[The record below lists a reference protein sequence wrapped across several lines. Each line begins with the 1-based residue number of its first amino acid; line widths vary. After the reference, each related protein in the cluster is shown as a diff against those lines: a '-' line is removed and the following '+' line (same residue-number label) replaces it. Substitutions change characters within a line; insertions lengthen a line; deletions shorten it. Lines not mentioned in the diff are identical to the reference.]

1 MSYDISLIDKDGE
14 PVTVELFEEGGT
26 LPLGGT
32 DKTTLNVTYN
42 YSMHFYSHLD
52 HVKGIR
58 WLYGK
63 QAKDTIKQLEQ
74 AVKELGMEQNSDY
87 WLATE
92 GNAGYALSI
101 LLKWAKQHPEAIWEG
116 D

>member
-1 MSYDISLIDKDGE
+1 MSYDISLVKDGKT
-14 PVTVELFEEGGT
+14 VTVESHEEGGT
-26 LPLGGT
+26 YALGGS
-32 DKTTLNVTYN
+32 DGANLNVTYN
-42 YSMHFYSHLD
+42 YCRHFYEHLD
-52 HVKGIR
+52 KKKGIR

-63 QAKDTIKQLEQ
+63 KARDTIKRLEKS
-74 AVKELGMEQNSDY
+74 VKELGVEKDDNY
-87 WLATE
+87 WKSTS